1 MVLLVETGGS
11 TEFVGVRGD
20 GAGGI
25 FPEGRLVFGVPRV
38 GLLGCVVI
46 TSSVLEGMV
55 LEDVVDVENG
65 IVDVDD
71 GAVDVEDSA
80 VDTVVDSCVV
90 EGDNVDVVAL
100 GKVTIQYFTKTFKY
114 KESRFRDKTVTKKG
128 NK

>member
-1 MVLLVETGGS
+1 MVSLVETGGS

-55 LEDVVDVENG
+55 FEDDVVDVKNDE
-65 IVDVDD
+65 VDVED

-80 VDTVVDSCVV
+80 VDTVLDSCVV
-90 EGDNVDVVAL
+90 EGDIVDVVAF
-100 GKVTIQYFTKTFKY
+100 GKVTIQ
-114 KESRFRDKTVTKKG
+114 
-128 NK
+128 

>member
-1 MVLLVETGGS
+1 MVSLVETGGS

-20 GAGGI
+20 GVGGI

-55 LEDVVDVENG
+55 LEDVEDS
-65 IVDVDD
+65 
-71 GAVDVEDSA
+71 AVDVEDSA

-114 KESRFRDKTVTKKG
+114 KESRFRGKTVTKKG